1 MRKLALLAGVI
12 AVFVL
17 GIALLILSID
27 TRALKTLLVDKVK
40 VRTGQTLRIEGP
52 LRWGFYHGLQLEAGE
67 TRLSSP
73 AGYRDPY
80 ILQAKKLSLHISL
93 PALLTKD
100 LVIKRVQFD
109 QVETSIEVAANGVS
123 NWDALLEPVADAAD
137 TAKHLSQENTA
148 DDSLSVSH
156 TDAGTRAST
165 SAAAEHH
172 DGWQVSLRSIRIN
185 DGKLIWRK
193 GEHQVDFEH
202 LNMMLSEPAKGR
214 YPVEIT
220 SEIHLPDDL
229 IQLSYQGQLSLNHD
243 ISVLSL
249 TDNQLRLSLQSK
261 LQPEREPQL
270 IDSRFS
276 VLLDRREG
284 RLALSNISIDS
295 PIVKLG
301 GELILK
307 SRPVPGFVDINLNSP
322 YLDLDEV
329 LPLWHELS
337 LSGNTAFGDK
347 AVPRSTTSRSA
358 VKAHPQTTGSQTTE
372 SSPAD
377 ANVLSAVQAE
387 FPVEKPE
394 HSLRDLYQVDGFVTL
409 RIQQIRWRQQPF
421 QQVSLDA
428 TVQQGVVDIDQ
439 FSMQGLGGDV
449 SATGRI
455 NLLSE
460 PTHFSLY
467 PIIRSMPI
475 SSVMAWLNTGF
486 NASGMFNASGRWQ
499 FSGWPSLQTSNGFLT
514 LQASDVS
521 FDGINLPY
529 LLSSTVE
536 RLRGKQFSGQP
547 VAYTTHLNRLMADLN
562 LQHGQIK
569 IARLNAQ
576 DDKLLLNATGTLD
589 WTAKQCQLQINNRL
603 DLGPEWSQLSIPLQ
617 VYGSFND
624 LRYRI
629 DAASVLKQ
637 QLRANK
643 QRLLDRLQSSD
654 KLSDS
659 EKKALSER

>member
-1 MRKLALLAGVI
+1 MRKLALVAGVI
-12 AVFVL
+12 AVFGL

-40 VRTGQTLRIEGP
+40 ARTGQTLHIDGP

-109 QVETSIEVAANGVS
+109 QVETAIEVAANGVS

-137 TAKHLSQENTA
+137 TSNSALSENS
-148 DDSLSVSH
+148 DDGLL
-156 TDAGTRAST
+156 ST
-165 SAAAEHH
+165 SGSNTETPASKSAAPEHH

-202 LNMMLSEPAKGR
+202 LNMMLSEPVKGR

-249 TDNQLRLSLQSK
+249 TENQLRLSLQSK

-329 LPLWHELS
+329 LPLWRELS
-337 LSGNTAFGDK
+337 LSGDKTAS
-347 AVPRSTTSRSA
+347 RITSTSHQPDNPA
-358 VKAHPQTTGSQTTE
+358 MVSQTADSPNDAE
-372 SSPAD
+372 VMSSAPAD
-377 ANVLSAVQAE
+377 ISA
-387 FPVEKPE
+387 EKPE
-394 HSLRDLYQVDGFVTL
+394 RSLRDLYQVDGFVTL

-460 PTHFSLY
+460 PTQFSLN
-467 PIIRSMPI
+467 PVIRSMPV

-499 FSGWPSLQTSNGFLT
+499 FSGWPSLQTSHGFLT

-521 FDGINLPY
+521 FDGINLSY

-547 VAYTTHLNRLMADLN
+547 VAYTTHLNRLLADLN
-562 LQHGQIK
+562 LQNGQIK

-589 WTAKQCQLQINNRL
+589 WAAKQCQLQINNRL

-629 DAASVLKQ
+629 DAANVLKQ

-659 EKKALSER
+659 EKKALSEL

>member
-12 AVFVL
+12 AVFVF
-17 GIALLILSID
+17 GVALLILTID

-40 VRTGQTLRIEGP
+40 ARTGQTLYIEGP

-93 PALLTKD
+93 PALLSKD

-109 QVETSIEVAANGVS
+109 QVETAIEVAANGVS

-137 TAKHLSQENTA
+137 PSETASPESANGLSGHRDGALLSSEPNTNA
-148 DDSLSVSH
+148 N
-156 TDAGTRAST
+156 TDR
-165 SAAAEHH
+165 H

-202 LNMMLSEPAKGR
+202 LNMMLSEPVKGR
-214 YPVEIT
+214 YPVEIS
-220 SEIHLPDDL
+220 SEIHLPDDF
-229 IQLSYQGQLSLNHD
+229 IQLHYQGLLSLNHD

-261 LQPEREPQL
+261 QQPDSEPQL

-276 VLLDRREG
+276 LLLDRREG

-322 YLDLDEV
+322 YLDLDQV
-329 LPLWHELS
+329 LPLWRELS
-337 LSGNTAFGDK
+337 LSGDQPVSRNTAGNRVSPGSEKQGAAKHADTDDYLADPQELQSEK
-347 AVPRSTTSRSA
+347 SA
-358 VKAHPQTTGSQTTE
+358 
-372 SSPAD
+372 
-377 ANVLSAVQAE
+377 
-387 FPVEKPE
+387 

-421 QQVSLDA
+421 QQVALDA

-439 FSMQGLGGDV
+439 FSMQGLGGDL

-460 PTHFSLY
+460 PTQFSLY
-467 PIIRSMPI
+467 PVIRSMPI

-486 NASGMFNASGRWQ
+486 NASGMFNANGRWQ
-499 FSGWPSLQTSNGFLT
+499 FSGWPSLQSSNGFLS

-521 FDGINLPY
+521 FDGINLSY

-547 VAYTTHLNRLMADLN
+547 VAYTTHFDRLVADLN
-562 LQHGQIK
+562 LQQGQIK

-576 DDKLLLNATGTLD
+576 DDKLLMNATGTLD
-589 WTAKQCQLQINNRL
+589 WMTKQCQLMINNRL
-603 DLGPEWSQLSIPLQ
+603 DLGPEWSKLSIPLQ
-617 VYGSFND
+617 VFGSFND

-629 DAASVLKQ
+629 DAANVLKQ

-643 QRLLDRLQSSD
+643 QRLLEKLQHSD

-659 EKKALSER
+659 EKKALSEL